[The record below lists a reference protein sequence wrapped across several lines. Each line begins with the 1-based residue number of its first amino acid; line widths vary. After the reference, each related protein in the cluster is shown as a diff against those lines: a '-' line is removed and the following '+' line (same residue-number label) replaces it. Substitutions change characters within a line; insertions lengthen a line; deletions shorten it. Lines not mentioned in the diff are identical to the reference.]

1 MATTTAALRD
11 LHRIHRQ
18 LSDLRER
25 IARGPRQIK
34 AREANVARLD
44 EEVAAARG
52 QSKAGRMAADQKQ
65 LMLKTGENKIEE
77 LRRKLNACSTNREYQ
92 ALLEQIAADEMANS
106 VLADEIL
113 ESLEKV
119 DEHQRVIV
127 EAEKRGAT
135 AREELSKTRQAVD
148 AQQALLEADVRRLE
162 AELKEAEVTLPPDV
176 RDAYDRGVKS
186 KGSDAMA
193 AVENNSCGG
202 CFSQLTPNTH
212 NALAMSRIVFC
223 QSCGRLL
230 YLPEDRSLASSGA

>member
-1 MATTTAALRD
+1 MAVTTAALRD

-25 IARGPRQIK
+25 LARGPKQIK
-34 AREANVARLD
+34 ARDANVVRLE
-44 EEVAAARG
+44 EEVNAAKVQA
-52 QSKAGRMAADQKQ
+52 KAGRVAADQKQ
-65 LMLKTGENKIEE
+65 LLLKTGENKIED

-119 DEHQRVIV
+119 DEFQQVTAA
-127 EAEKRGAT
+127 AEGRLST
-135 AREELSKTRQAVD
+135 AREELNKVRQAVNE
-148 AQQALLEADVRRLE
+148 QQALLETDVVRLE
-162 AELKEAEVTLPPDV
+162 AELKESEIGLPPDI

-193 AVENNSCGG
+193 AVEGESCGG
-202 CFSQLTPNTH
+202 CFSNLTPNTM
-212 NALAMSRIVFC
+212 NALAMGRIVFC

-230 YLPEDRSLASSGA
+230 YFTEGRGTG